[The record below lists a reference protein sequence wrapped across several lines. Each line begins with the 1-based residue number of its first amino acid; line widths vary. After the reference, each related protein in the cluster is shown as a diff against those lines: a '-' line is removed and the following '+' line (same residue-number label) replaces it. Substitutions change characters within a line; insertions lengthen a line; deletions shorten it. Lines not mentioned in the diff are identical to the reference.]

1 MDSEKRKRESESSLS
16 SAGDLD
22 TSTSSVKQIK
32 PKKKKGKKVDSDS
45 QNKFSVLNEDDDM
58 IESDSNSEDFDP
70 QKHTD
75 INSGLK
81 QINEKLSDVMLSNS
95 EILKNLI
102 PEIVKNVREKITK
115 IFEDKL
121 DKLESRIFEV
131 EIENDKLK
139 KEMEDNKRESA
150 KKEDE
155 LRQAIVDIDKTSW
168 EHGGRINSLDQYSRS
183 NNLVISGI
191 HEDQGQ
197 WERPR
202 ETAEKVVKTLNEKLK
217 DLNLKNM
224 DIDICHRL
232 GKIRT
237 EKPRPV
243 IVRFISRMTR
253 NDLMY
258 RRRDLKGTN
267 IFVNEDLS
275 HLNRHMLVNL
285 KRMIPRDESMWVKDG
300 TLYHKSANGHIQKI
314 LHSDYAKWMGVEKSV
329 FAKIPGLN

>member
-1 MDSEKRKRESESSLS
+1 MDSDKRKRESESSIS
-16 SAGDLD
+16 SAGDLE
-22 TSTSSVKQIK
+22 TSASSVKQRK
-32 PKKKKGKKVDSDS
+32 PKKKKGKKVDNVS
-45 QNKFSVLNEDDDM
+45 QNKFSVLKEDDNA
-58 IESDSNSEDFDP
+58 IESDSESEDFDP
-70 QKHTD
+70 EKSTD

-81 QINEKLSDVMLSNS
+81 QINEKLSGVMLSNS

-102 PEIVKNVREKITK
+102 PEIVKNVREEITK

-121 DKLESRIFEV
+121 DRLESRIFEV

-139 KEMEDNKRESA
+139 KEIEDNKRESA

-155 LRQAIVDIDKTSW
+155 LRQAIIDIDKNSW
-168 EHGGRINSLDQYSRS
+168 EHGGRINNLDQYSRS

-191 HEDQGQ
+191 PEDQSQ
-197 WERPR
+197 WEKPR
-202 ETAEKVVKTLNEKLK
+202 ETAEKVVKTMNEKLK
-217 DLNLKNM
+217 NLNIESA

-267 IFVNEDLS
+267 IYVNEDLS

-285 KRMIPRDESMWVKDG
+285 KRMIPHDESVWVKDG
-300 TLYHKSANGHIQKI
+300 TLYHKSGNGHIQKI
-314 LHSDYAKWMGVEKSV
+314 LHGDYAKWMGVDKSV

>member
-1 MDSEKRKRESESSLS
+1 MDSEKRKRESESSIS

-22 TSTSSVKQIK
+22 ISASSVRQTK
-32 PKKKKGKKVDSDS
+32 PKKKKGKKADADT
-45 QNKFSVLNEDDDM
+45 QNKFSVLNEVDDT
-58 IESDSNSEDFDP
+58 IESDSNSEDLDP
-70 QKHTD
+70 ETKTD

-81 QINEKLSDVMLSNS
+81 EINEKLSGVMLSNS

-102 PEIVKNVREKITK
+102 PEIVRNVREEITK

-139 KEMEDNKRESA
+139 KEIEDNKRESA

-155 LRQAIVDIDKTSW
+155 LRQAIIDIDKTSW
-168 EHGGRINSLDQYSRS
+168 EHGGRINNLDQYSRS

-191 HEDQGQ
+191 PEDQSQ
-197 WERPR
+197 WEKPR
-202 ETAEKVVKTLNEKLK
+202 ETAEKVVKTMNEKLK
-217 DLNLKNM
+217 DLNIKST

-267 IFVNEDLS
+267 IYVNEDLS

-285 KRMIPRDESMWVKDG
+285 KRMISQDESVWVKDG
-300 TLYHKSANGHIQKI
+300 TLYHKSGNGRIQKI
-314 LHSDYAKWMGVEKSV
+314 LHGDYAKWMGVDKSV
-329 FAKIPGLN
+329 FAKTPGLN